1 MKKIVAL
8 VLALALALSLCTVA
22 FAADEV
28 KGDVTT
34 KTVSF
39 KKATLAEYD
48 TSATVTSLGEA
59 KEVKEVTLCTHNN
72 DVDPKGVKT
81 VYADV
86 YVVDKD
92 EYAVV
97 SKDLATAKL
106 VVDGKAIYLM
116 ETKGWA
122 VFAKKVVDKKIEAK
136 DEPSCGDYKK
146 DVYMIDGKAYLTDG
160 DEWALLNGAFVKC
173 GDVAQEVNPHSFTEK
188 SKKTYDKNGV
198 IDSITCAE
206 CKKVFSVVKASKID
220 KDWEEDVD
228 FQWVAKDLEGKDLY
242 VILAGGK
249 AADEA
254 GKDVTSAKTFD
265 AGVAMYVGLSLASV
279 AGSAVV
285 IGKKKEF

>member
-39 KKATLAEYD
+39 KKATLAEYVPV
-48 TSATVTSLGEA
+48 ATGSDVKTLGDEA
-59 KEVKEVTLCTHNN
+59 KVEEVVVKTHNN
-72 DVDPKGVKT
+72 DVDTKGVKT

-86 YVVDKD
+86 YVVDSD
-92 EYAVV
+92 EEYAVV

-106 VVDGKAIYLM
+106 VVDGKAVYLM
-116 ETKGWA
+116 ETTGWA
-122 VFAKKVVDKKIEAK
+122 VKTDKVVDKKIEAK
-136 DEPSCGDYKK
+136 DEPSCGDYNV
-146 DVYMIDGKAYLTDG
+146 DVYMIDGKAYATKG
-160 DEWALLNGAFVKC
+160 DDWALLNGAFVKC
-173 GDVAQEVNPHSFTEK
+173 GGEQEVNPHQFNK
-188 SKKTYDKNGV
+188 DSKKTYDKDANV
-198 IDSITCAE
+198 DSITCAE
-206 CKKVFSVVKASKID
+206 CKKVFSVVKASKVD
-220 KDWEEDVD
+220 KDWEYDVD
-228 FQWVAKDLEGKDLY
+228 FTVVDGLY
-242 VILAGGK
+242 IVLAGGK
-249 AADEA
+249 AAAEA